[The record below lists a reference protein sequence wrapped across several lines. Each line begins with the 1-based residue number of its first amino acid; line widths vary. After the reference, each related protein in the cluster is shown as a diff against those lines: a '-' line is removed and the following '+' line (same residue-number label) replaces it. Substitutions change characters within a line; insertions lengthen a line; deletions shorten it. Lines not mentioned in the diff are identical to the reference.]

1 MKDQLSHTTTPS
13 KRINNNSI
21 KHRKKLN
28 SMAKF
33 LFHKKNRPTDLV
45 EGIIYDMTYLHSK
58 LSKTKI
64 DSPKKPGYQNYLEV

>member
-1 MKDQLSHTTTPS
+1 MTS
-13 KRINNNSI
+13 KRLNSNSI
-21 KHRKKLN
+21 KNIKKSN

-45 EGIIYDMTYLHSK
+45 GGIIYDMTYLHSK

-64 DSPKKPGYQNYLEV
+64 DSPKKPGYQNYFEV